1 MKSWLK
7 KTVSLGRKKKEG
19 SDQLVAPT
27 PERGL
32 LEEGND
38 LSSAISPMR
47 LDLDKANASKS
58 SNEKSG
64 GRQEVVKKK
73 SDGASRSRGK
83 SSKNA
88 KQRPESSSH
97 RRQRQQTSSS
107 SGAQWQS
114 KGAQQ
119 SSYQKASSHD
129 IGMAASALQVQ
140 KFHVGDT
147 NQAGAESST
156 SKQVSNIPS
165 TAGQRSALSSS
176 QNAPSYLTSSLQS
189 TSNSI
194 VQFESDAEFAR
205 RVAEEERAYYSSIQ
219 TTGMAASGEHGLNS
233 SQPPDIH
240 LARALA
246 DSQYAARQADALS
259 KTRESV
265 YEAAVSRAMEESI
278 ATVDYDNLLRDIK
291 MWTIDLSAA
300 SDDVVSALSMVSKRR
315 KELASKLDKALEK
328 GDTHRVAKMLWEEQ
342 KLPEIQSRIENL
354 QENMVPIAI
363 AVSDLESLREKVMS
377 VKPPI
382 SESHKERD
390 GIIET
395 LFKSLRNMKL
405 DWSNPGA
412 TEGYDIQTS
421 EDCKDSSDLRELIA
435 SLVDDARRIP
445 RIPEKVM
452 GEAQA
457 MVRDI
462 FAEYEESVDLDES
475 AEKSDSQNKLC
486 SHDEEHGAPSECKT
500 EISSTPT
507 EMQQLVKRNIS
518 SSADVA
524 DAPLRNSSNRSEL
537 EKMKSADASVAK
549 VKPRATT
556 VPQPFNLSKPR
567 EKRNSVK
574 AVSKSEWPIRRVPA
588 FFTLHHEILTDG
600 GVVNQTV
607 DWESRE
613 YVVELASSQ
622 YHTIPAPVNVDEFYS
637 EDTCELVDYV
647 KKHARSFG
655 DQPLAANIP
664 SSSKHEEK
672 WYAMCEVAGAIEILE
687 SASEQFLTWNVDGS
701 ENITESCHAL
711 KALVTQTLSIIA
723 DTAYAH
729 DTLRLT
735 MKKHKL
741 PWNEKLISQVR
752 WDAQHAAFVIMR
764 AALDCADEAERKR
777 GAFKR
782 QKNVL
787 KPLGQAVIATF
798 SVHQLSG
805 GFGGEAAQIC
815 DELVDLTVHYARLLD
830 PKWFRGT
837 KVVRS

>member
-19 SDQLVAPT
+19 SELVAPT

-32 LEEGND
+32 LGENND
-38 LSSAISPMR
+38 LSSAISPVR
-47 LDLDKANASKS
+47 LDLDKADGSKS
-58 SNEKSG
+58 SKEKSD
-64 GRQEVVKKK
+64 GREEVVKKP
-73 SDGASRSRGK
+73 DGANRSRQA
-83 SSKNA
+83 SKNA

-97 RRQRQQTSSS
+97 RRQRHQISSS
-107 SGAQWQS
+107 SGAQRQS

-119 SSYQKASSHD
+119 SSYHKASSHD
-129 IGMAASALQVQ
+129 INMAASALQGQ
-140 KFHVGDT
+140 KFHVNDT
-147 NQAGAESST
+147 SQKGAESSVG
-156 SKQVSNIPS
+156 KQISN

-189 TSNSI
+189 TSNSV
-194 VQFESDAEFAR
+194 VQFESDAELAR

-219 TTGMAASGEHGLNS
+219 TSVAHATAGQHGLNS

-265 YEAAVSRAMEESI
+265 YEAAVSKAMEESI

-315 KELASKLDKALEK
+315 KELGSKLDKALEK
-328 GDTHRVAKMLWEEQ
+328 GDTHRVAKMLWEEE
-342 KLPEIQSRIENL
+342 KLPEIQDRIENL

-377 VKPPI
+377 ANPPI
-382 SESHKERD
+382 GESQKDRD
-390 GIIET
+390 EIIEN
-395 LFKSLRNMKL
+395 LFRSLRNMKL
-405 DWSNPGA
+405 DWSNPRA
-412 TEGYDIQTS
+412 TEEYEIQTS
-421 EDCKDSSDLRELIA
+421 EDCNDSSDLRELIA

-445 RIPEKVM
+445 RIPDKVL
-452 GEAQA
+452 GEAEA

-462 FAEYEESVDLDES
+462 FAEYEASVDLDES
-475 AEKSDSQNKLC
+475 VEKSDSQNRVC
-486 SHDEEHGAPSECKT
+486 SLDEEAHGAPSECKT

-518 SSADVA
+518 SSAEVSE
-524 DAPLRNSSNRSEL
+524 APLRNSSNRNEL
-537 EKMKSADASVAK
+537 EKMKNTNASVAK
-549 VKPRATT
+549 VKPRAAT
-556 VPQPFNLSKPR
+556 VPQPFNLSKSR
-567 EKRNSVK
+567 EKRNNAK
-574 AVSKSEWPIRRVPA
+574 AASKTEWPIRRVPA
-588 FFTLHHEILTDG
+588 FFTLHHEILTDRG
-600 GVVNQTV
+600 IVNQTV

-613 YVVELASSQ
+613 YVVESASSQ

-637 EDTCELVDYV
+637 EDTYELVDYV

-672 WYAMCEVAGAIEILE
+672 WYAMCEVAGAIETLE
-687 SASEQFLTWNVDGS
+687 SASEQFLTWSVDSS